1 MKQFERTS
9 LLIGEENIQK
19 LNNSNVIVFG
29 VGGVGSYVVEALV
42 RSGIG
47 NLSIVDFDI
56 VDETNINRQII
67 ALHSTIGKKKV
78 EVTKER
84 IIDINPNI
92 NLEVFNTFIS
102 PDTINT
108 FDFSK
113 YDYVVDAIDNV
124 TGKLLIIQKAIEANV
139 PIICS
144 LGTAN
149 KLDPSKLIL
158 TDISKTHT
166 CPLAKVV
173 RTKLRQFGINHLDVL
188 FSSEEPIKTNSNTLG
203 SMPYVP
209 SVGGLLIASHIIK
222 NLIKKIRDL

>member
-78 EVTKER
+78 EVIKER

-166 CPLAKVV
+166 CPLAKVI

-222 NLIKKIRDL
+222 NLIKK

>member
-9 LLIGEENIQK
+9 LLIGEENLQK

-92 NLEVFNTFIS
+92 NLEVFDTFVS

-173 RTKLRQFGINHLDVL
+173 RTKLRQLGINHLDVL

-222 NLIKKIRDL
+222 NLIKK